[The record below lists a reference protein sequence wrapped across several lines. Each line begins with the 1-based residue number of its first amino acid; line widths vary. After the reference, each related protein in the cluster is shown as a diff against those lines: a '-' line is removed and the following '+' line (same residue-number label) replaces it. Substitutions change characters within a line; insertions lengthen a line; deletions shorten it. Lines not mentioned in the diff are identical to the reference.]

1 MGICWF
7 QFDRV
12 CWEMGKKELP
22 SKNWGGFSLWTN
34 PFRDHVPKHRLRLV
48 GTCSGDA
55 CLAELLQL
63 RLFLAHVGGTAPGN
77 TSVFVVDLGWGGAG
91 MLTFMSTFSQLRCH
105 ATTYPRA
112 LGWGGVGW
120 GRDVNVHVKL
130 FSTGMLRYNLP
141 PCTFDLLGC

>member
-1 MGICWF
+1 
-7 QFDRV
+7 
-12 CWEMGKKELP
+12 
-22 SKNWGGFSLWTN
+22 
-34 PFRDHVPKHRLRLV
+34 
-48 GTCSGDA
+48 
-55 CLAELLQL
+55 
-63 RLFLAHVGGTAPGN
+63 
-77 TSVFVVDLGWGGAG
+77 

-141 PCTFDLLGC
+141 PCTLTCLDVNVHVSMCGESMEEVCQSQKNEVLRSVPQKNAVL